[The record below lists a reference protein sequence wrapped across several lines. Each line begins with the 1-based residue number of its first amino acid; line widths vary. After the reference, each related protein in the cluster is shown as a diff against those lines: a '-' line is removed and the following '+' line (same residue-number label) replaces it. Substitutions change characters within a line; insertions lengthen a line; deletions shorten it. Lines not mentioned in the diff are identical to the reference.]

1 MTNEQLQARR
11 VAAALP
17 ARFRFGPFELRRD
30 DRRLL
35 RGGAPLALAP
45 RAFDVLVLLVERAG
59 ALVSRDELLA
69 GVWPRAVVEANA
81 VQSQVSALRK
91 CIGARA
97 IETVSGHGYRFA
109 LEVTKDVVP
118 AAAARPDTPNNLPH
132 PLTSFVG
139 RETEIAALQQALR
152 RHRLLSLVGA
162 GGCGKS
168 RLALRLASGWLG
180 VYPGGVWLVEFAA
193 LADPGLVP
201 NALAAVLGLR
211 EESGRA
217 LTQTIV
223 SHLSG
228 GPVLLVMDNAEH
240 LRDAIGE
247 FAETVLH
254 QCPEVRML
262 VTSRES
268 LAVPGESIYRVPSL
282 GAPTPDDE
290 LTAER
295 LAGSDAV
302 RLFVERVN
310 LHRPDFELS
319 DANAPAVASIC
330 RRLDGMPLAIELA
343 APVLRAM
350 SIDEMDRRLERSFAL
365 LSSGARTAL
374 HRQRTLR
381 ATIDWSHDLLS
392 DAERRLLHR
401 LAVFAGGWTLETAQ
415 AICAGEPLAADT
427 IEGLLLSLADKSLVA
442 ADESHGTTRFTML
455 QAVREYARDRLA
467 EQLDAV
473 QWRRRHLDHF
483 VGLAESSMT
492 RLTTADTA
500 LIDAVDA
507 EYDNLRTALAAATEI
522 GCPAKGLRLGAA
534 LYRFWWWTGRWGEG
548 LAALLRALEPGGSD
562 DLPVRAAA
570 LKSAGIFAG
579 LRGDYGAAH
588 ALHEQ
593 AIAINRESGDLP
605 ALASALIGLGITNY
619 DQGRYDAARANQTEA
634 LAIARHIGDP
644 MLVRPAL
651 NNLGNVAGELGDCA
665 LARACHEESLAIA
678 SGLQDRWSVATS
690 LNNLGVI
697 ARYEG
702 DVATAAARCEA
713 SLAIFRETGEPRSV
727 AMCLGQ
733 LGAIACDEGD
743 SRRGRPMLEE
753 SLATLSRLGDRLGV
767 IDAIEAIADA
777 VTGDAAADAV
787 RLWGAVGRLRDASG
801 IPSSPVAAARRDAR
815 VMRAR
820 RETADDA
827 VFEQRWH
834 EGRLM
839 DPQQLVGYALNV
851 VRTAPAAT

>member
-1 MTNEQLQARR
+1 
-11 VAAALP
+11 
-17 ARFRFGPFELRRD
+17 
-30 DRRLL
+30 
-35 RGGAPLALAP
+35 
-45 RAFDVLVLLVERAG
+45 
-59 ALVSRDELLA
+59 
-69 GVWPRAVVEANA
+69 
-81 VQSQVSALRK
+81 
-91 CIGARA
+91 
-97 IETVSGHGYRFA
+97 
-109 LEVTKDVVP
+109 
-118 AAAARPDTPNNLPH
+118 
-132 PLTSFVG
+132 
-139 RETEIAALQQALR
+139 
-152 RHRLLSLVGA
+152 
-162 GGCGKS
+162 
-168 RLALRLASGWLG
+168 
-180 VYPGGVWLVEFAA
+180 
-193 LADPGLVP
+193 
-201 NALAAVLGLR
+201 
-211 EESGRA
+211 
-217 LTQTIV
+217 
-223 SHLSG
+223 
-228 GPVLLVMDNAEH
+228 
-240 LRDAIGE
+240 
-247 FAETVLH
+247 
-254 QCPEVRML
+254 
-262 VTSRES
+262 
-268 LAVPGESIYRVPSL
+268 
-282 GAPTPDDE
+282 
-290 LTAER
+290 
-295 LAGSDAV
+295 
-302 RLFVERVN
+302 
-310 LHRPDFELS
+310 
-319 DANAPAVASIC
+319 
-330 RRLDGMPLAIELA
+330 
-343 APVLRAM
+343 
-350 SIDEMDRRLERSFAL
+350 
-365 LSSGARTAL
+365 
-374 HRQRTLR
+374 
-381 ATIDWSHDLLS
+381 
-392 DAERRLLHR
+392 
-401 LAVFAGGWTLETAQ
+401 
-415 AICAGEPLAADT
+415 
-427 IEGLLLSLADKSLVA
+427 
-442 ADESHGTTRFTML
+442 
-455 QAVREYARDRLA
+455 
-467 EQLDAV
+467 
-473 QWRRRHLDHF
+473 
-483 VGLAESSMT
+483 MT